1 MAAKKPK
8 SKGSPVAKTNSPLP
22 SYIKTKQGKFDIA
35 KTPTGKIKI
44 TKPNG
49 FEITLPKGTNI
60 RQIASRLQSGDTVS
74 AAAFRVRGSKI
85 KSAGGATIKVP
96 RGGLRGG
103 AGLGGMF
110 GVKNR

>member
-8 SKGSPVAKTNSPLP
+8 SKGAPVAKTAKQQVMP
-22 SYIKTKQGKFDIA
+22 SYIKTKEGKFNIT
-35 KTPTGKIKI
+35 KTPTGKIKM

-49 FEITLPKGTNI
+49 FEITFPKGTSINK
-60 RQIASRLQSGDTVS
+60 IASQLQSKNSIGTVVS
-74 AAAFRVRGSKI
+74 RVPGTKM
-85 KSAGGATIKVP
+85 KSAGGATMKI
-96 RGGLRGG
+96 RGGG